1 MTRFSRLAACGLV
14 LLQPLAA
21 NCDLA
26 FQQPLVA
33 ASDLELQQPLAAAC
47 ALSDPDSLCSST
59 RRDLTPEQA
68 QRELGPL
75 LSNTSSI
82 FGPSDPRWLDATER
96 YQLYAVP
103 DIQMVVQPRLESDI
117 PKIVGV
123 TVVAHQCAVG
133 TYNNRKRWLIHNRS
147 NMPTAIAS
155 HSWWLIV
162 GIP

>member
-1 MTRFSRLAACGLV
+1 MTRFSRLAACGLA
-14 LLQPLAA
+14 LLQS
-21 NCDLA
+21 
-26 FQQPLVA
+26 LVA
-33 ASDLELQQPLAAAC
+33 ACGLLYPNGQ
-47 ALSDPDSLCSST
+47 CSFT

-117 PKIVGV
+117 PTIVSF
-123 TVVAHQCAVG
+123 TIVAHQLFGVVG
-133 TYNNRKRWLIHNRS
+133 NYKKKKKRKKI
-147 NMPTAIAS
+147 
-155 HSWWLIV
+155 
-162 GIP
+162 